1 MNKTY
6 KVSGFTKLVTV
17 LGLPLVGLFVYLF
30 IDAFSISPEEGN
42 RLFSIILFGA
52 GMLFFLF
59 VELFCILSLKDYT
72 VLTDNGI
79 KLHLHRQTFPYS
91 FKPID
96 DEIAWKDIQDASFV
110 DEKNTTFAVFE
121 LVSGEVKEFA
131 IGHLVKSLQWDIDSH
146 FDPESQIVEEEEEE
160 DERTPGSL
168 EWAKK
173 KQFNEVLVAGVL
185 EIVGTILIALK
196 LRWGILVVFAALI
209 FGISSLYQYYQYN
222 SVQSNPVLAKKGR
235 IYLILGVLLL
245 LVLLAAALIASDAT
259 LPAAD

>member
-91 FKPID
+91 FKKMHVSKPLRS
-96 DEIAWKDIQDASFV
+96 AS
-110 DEKNTTFAVFE
+110 
-121 LVSGEVKEFA
+121 
-131 IGHLVKSLQWDIDSH
+131 
-146 FDPESQIVEEEEEE
+146 
-160 DERTPGSL
+160 R
-168 EWAKK
+168 
-173 KQFNEVLVAGVL
+173 
-185 EIVGTILIALK
+185 
-196 LRWGILVVFAALI
+196 
-209 FGISSLYQYYQYN
+209 
-222 SVQSNPVLAKKGR
+222 
-235 IYLILGVLLL
+235 
-245 LVLLAAALIASDAT
+245 
-259 LPAAD
+259 

>member
-1 MNKTY
+1 M
-6 KVSGFTKLVTV
+6 
-17 LGLPLVGLFVYLF
+17 VGLFVYLF

-110 DEKNTTFAVFE
+110 DEKNTTFAVFD
-121 LVSGEVKEFA
+121 LVSGEV
-131 IGHLVKSLQWDIDSH
+131 
-146 FDPESQIVEEEEEE
+146 EEEEE

-173 KQFNEVLVAGVL
+173 KQFNEVLVAGAL

-196 LRWGILVVFAALI
+196 RRWGILVVFAALI

>member
-1 MNKTY
+1 M
-6 KVSGFTKLVTV
+6 
-17 LGLPLVGLFVYLF
+17 VGLFVYLF

-59 VELFCILSLKDYT
+59 VDLFCILSLKDYT

-110 DEKNTTFAVFE
+110 DEKNTTFAVFY
-121 LVSGEVKEFA
+121 LVSGEV
-131 IGHLVKSLQWDIDSH
+131 
-146 FDPESQIVEEEEEE
+146 EEEEE

-173 KQFNEVLVAGVL
+173 KQFNEVLVAGAL

-209 FGISSLYQYYQYN
+209 FGI
-222 SVQSNPVLAKKGR
+222 R
-235 IYLILGVLLL
+235 
-245 LVLLAAALIASDAT
+245 
-259 LPAAD
+259 

>member
-17 LGLPLVGLFVYLF
+17 LGLPLVGLFMYLF
-30 IDAFSISPEEGN
+30 IDAFNIPSEAGN

-59 VELFCILSLKDYT
+59 VELFCILSLKDYV
-72 VLTDNGI
+72 VLTDDGI

-146 FDPESQIVEEEEEE
+146 FDPEAQIVEEEEEE
-160 DERTPGSL
+160 DERTPGTL

-173 KQFNEVLVAGVL
+173 KQFNEVLVAGAL

-222 SVQSNPVLAKKGR
+222 SVQSNPALAKKGR
-235 IYLILGVLLL
+235 VSLFFGALLL
-245 LVLLAAALIASDAT
+245 LILFAAALIASNAT
-259 LPAAD
+259 LPPAD

>member
-6 KVSGFTKLVTV
+6 KVSGFTKLITV

-30 IDAFSISPEEGN
+30 IDACNIPSEAN
-42 RLFSIILFGA
+42 NKLFSIIFFGA

-59 VELFCILSLKDYT
+59 LELACILSLKDSV
-72 VLTDNGI
+72 VLTDDGI

-96 DEIAWKDIQDASFV
+96 DEIAWKDIQDACSV
-110 DEKNTTFAVFE
+110 EKKNTTFVVLD
-121 LVSGEVKEFA
+121 LVSGETKEFA
-131 IGHLVKSLQWDIDSH
+131 IGHLVKPLQIDIASR
-146 FDPESQIVEEEEEE
+146 FDPDAQIVEEEEE

-173 KQFNEVLVAGVL
+173 KEFNGVLVAAAL
-185 EIVGTILIALK
+185 EIVGTILIASK
-196 LRWGILVVFAALI
+196 LRWGILAVVLGLI

-222 SVQSNPVLAKKGR
+222 SVQSNPALAKKGR
-235 IYLILGVLLL
+235 VYLILGALLL
-245 LVLLAAALIASDAT
+245 FVLLAAALIASDAT

>member
-1 MNKTY
+1 M
-6 KVSGFTKLVTV
+6 
-17 LGLPLVGLFVYLF
+17 YLF

-59 VELFCILSLKDYT
+59 VDLFCILSLKDYT

-110 DEKNTTFAVFE
+110 DEKNTTFAVFY
-121 LVSGEVKEFA
+121 LVSGEV
-131 IGHLVKSLQWDIDSH
+131 
-146 FDPESQIVEEEEEE
+146 EEEEE

-173 KQFNEVLVAGVL
+173 KQFNEVLVAGAL